1 VPAQLS
7 VVQAVVCCESKFS
20 LPASTTL
27 FADWRGISSRP
38 YGVGVRKHQQR
49 QKVRNQHG
57 IISSICAGILVDY
70 SSLVSAQFLNTS

>member
-1 VPAQLS
+1 VPAQAS

-49 QKVRNQHG
+49 QTVRDQHG
-57 IISSICAGILVDY
+57 IISSICTGIIVDY
-70 SSLVSAQFLNTS
+70 STLDSAQFVTTF